1 MSTHTPLPP
10 TSLGAGSRAPRRRR
24 WLVALISVVAIIAL
38 GAIGIFVWLQQQQH
52 CVKAPDPAR
61 SGAVSE
67 YCPSEPYQ
75 PTNGGAMV
83 TGPDGNL
90 WYIDS
95 QQRIVRFSPQSG
107 AVTEFAAPT
116 APNNVAYAGMAN
128 GKDGN
133 IWYVANYTL
142 GRISMNG
149 AFKEFALPQ
158 DMGFVGNLAVGTD
171 GTLWVTMGSENK
183 GGLLKV
189 TPSSDT
195 SAAPQITKMTLP
207 LAANTQIGP
216 IAAAPDGSLWAPWYA
231 KSGDTILS
239 THIVRLTPSGAVT
252 QLPLTIPGTMTSL
265 AAGPDGKMWFV
276 ITPGHMGRITLAG
289 AVTLFNV
296 SQVGEMTGIPTNL
309 AVEPNGNA
317 WFSTSSQDGTTG
329 VARIT
334 PAGVVTTYALPH
346 SGGMINNMTV
356 GPDGGI
362 WLMLGY
368 SQLAQPSSRLVR
380 ITP

>member
-1 MSTHTPLPP
+1 MSTQTPIPP
-10 TSLGAGSRAPRRRR
+10 TAPGAGGHAPRRRR
-24 WLVALISVVAIIAL
+24 WLIALTSVVAIVAL
-38 GAIGIFVWLQQQQH
+38 GAIGIFVWQQQQQR

-61 SGAVSE
+61 SGAISE

-83 TGPDGNL
+83 SGPDGNL
-90 WYIDS
+90 WYVDS
-95 QQRIVRFSPQSG
+95 RQRIARFSPQTG
-107 AVTEFAAPT
+107 AVTDFAAPT

-158 DMGFVGNLAVGTD
+158 DMGFVGGLAVGTD

-183 GGLLKV
+183 GGLLRV
-189 TPSSDT
+189 TPSSDA
-195 SAAPQITKMTLP
+195 SAAPQITKVTLP

-216 IAAAPDGSLWAPWYA
+216 IAAAPDGSLWAASYV
-231 KSGDTILS
+231 KSGDSILS
-239 THIVRLTPSGAVT
+239 THILRVTPAAAVT
-252 QLPLTIPGTMTSL
+252 QLPPTISGTMTSL

-276 ITPGHMGRITLAG
+276 SAPGHMGLITLAG

-296 SQVGEMTGIPTNL
+296 SQIGEMGGVPNL

-317 WFSTSSQDGTTG
+317 WFSTNSQDGTTG

-346 SGGMINNMTV
+346 SDGMKNNITV

-368 SQLAQPSSRLVR
+368 SQTYQPSSRLVR